1 MPRAS
6 TAQKTPTSDTQHP
19 RERPADKSA
28 GRALH
33 LVVPEAE
40 FAELSKP
47 KNERERET
55 AFDESLD
62 VQLATI
68 EELPCDWATDQD
80 WRKREAKLN
89 ALPQFMTEID
99 GLDILLIACL
109 VFLIL

>member
-6 TAQKTPTSDTQHP
+6 NAQKTQISDTQHP
-19 RERPADKSA
+19 REGPADKNA
-28 GRALH
+28 VRTLH

-40 FAELSKP
+40 LAELPKP
-47 KNERERET
+47 LNEREREI

-68 EELPCDWATDQD
+68 EELPCDWATDHD
-80 WRKREAKLN
+80 WRKGEAKLN

-99 GLDILLIACL
+99 GLDILLIACI
-109 VFLIL
+109 VFLVV